1 MELLHKHLSQ
11 AIDAAGLSA
20 AELAMN
26 LDRLR
31 TLVQRVLLADPYE
44 NEPELE
50 AILKAEVERLG
61 SMLNPIFRPEAGD
74 PLPFASSFTGVRI
87 GYWADA
93 RGFVVS
99 ALDWV
104 GRPILRTYARD
115 ALMNPLGGR
124 EPWQFVEPEP
134 KQEPLDPA
142 EIKVNAIAAAKALVV
157 LWDHPVREPY
167 FAERAD
173 LEARLTALL
182 QDREALEL
190 SLAYGDF
197 PG

>member
-20 AELAMN
+20 PELAMN

-31 TLVQRVLLADPYE
+31 TLVQRVLLADPHE
-44 NEPELE
+44 TDTEVD
-50 AILKAEVERLG
+50 AILKSEVERLG
-61 SMLNPIFRPEAGD
+61 SMLNPIFRPEADGD
-74 PLPFASSFTGVRI
+74 LPFASSFTGVRI

-104 GRPILRTYARD
+104 GRPILRAYARD
-115 ALMNPLGGR
+115 ALMNPLAGR
-124 EPWQFVEPEP
+124 EPWQFSEPEL
-134 KQEPLDPA
+134 KQAPLDLA
-142 EIKVNAIAAAKALVV
+142 EIKEKAIAAAKALVT
-157 LWDHPVREPY
+157 LWDHPVKEPY
-167 FAERAD
+167 FAEHAD
-173 LEARLTALL
+173 LEAKLTALL

>member
-1 MELLHKHLSQ
+1 MESLYKHVNQ

-20 AELAMN
+20 PELAMN

-31 TLVQRVLLADPYE
+31 TLVQRVLLAGSHD

-61 SMLNPIFRPEAGD
+61 SMLNPIFRPETGD
-74 PLPFASSFTGVRI
+74 PLPFASSFTGIRI

-104 GRPILRTYARD
+104 GRPILRAYARD

-124 EPWQFVEPEP
+124 ESWQFAEPEL
-134 KQEPLDPA
+134 QRTPLNPT
-142 EIKVNAIAAAKALVV
+142 EIKEHAIAAAKALLA
-157 LWDHPVREPY
+157 LWDHPVKEPY

-182 QDREALEL
+182 QDREALQL
-190 SLAYGDF
+190 SLAYGEF